1 MIKDSYGNTRFFGM
15 YRGVVVTATPEGVL
29 TLKVPQV
36 LANQITGPAM
46 PVGNALLDMPG
57 LGEGVWVM
65 FEGGDPSYPLWLGK
79 FYPDTILRIQPVE
92 TTPDEIGIDTSFPV
106 NGGTTGAQ
114 PTFSSDPKF
123 SGSYVRIGEQV
134 HFQIQV
140 DMDNITSF
148 GTGQYYMD
156 LPFPSKYSYQFS
168 SGCLHDFSTGIE
180 YPIFAHVTA
189 GQSRM
194 YLQSIDAQGNAAY
207 QVDFTYNHPVTLTT
221 ADNFHVSGDY
231 IALE

>member
-1 MIKDSYGNTRFFGM
+1 MSSNKFTGI
-15 YRGVVVTATPEGVL
+15 YRGVVHDNRDPLGKNRL
-29 TLKVPQV
+29 RLRVPQV
-36 LANQITGPAM
+36 FGKQVTTWAWPVEQANVERGVPS
-46 PVGNALLDMPG
+46 VNG
-57 LGEGVWVM
+57 GVWVM
-65 FEGGDPSYPLWLGK
+65 FEGGDPDFPIWLGT
-79 FYPDTILRIQPVE
+79 FVESPPTYTSVDTPFDV
-92 TTPDEIGIDTSFPV
+92 V
-106 NGGTTGAQ
+106 GGSSGTQ
-114 PTFSSDPKF
+114 PTFSSDPMF
-123 SGSYVRIGEQV
+123 SGSYTRIGDKV

-168 SGCLHDFSTGIE
+168 SGCLHDISTGVE
-180 YPIFAHVTA
+180 YPVFAHVTA

-194 YLQSIDAQGNAAY
+194 YLQSIDSQGNTAY

-231 IALE
+231 IAAE

>member
-1 MIKDSYGNTRFFGM
+1 MIKDTQGNVRFFGI
-15 YRGVVVTATPEGVL
+15 YRGIVADNQDPLGKGRL
-29 TLKVPQV
+29 RLQVPQV
-36 LANQITGPAM
+36 LSSEITGWAWSTYP
-46 PVGNALLDMPG
+46 PG
-57 LGEGVWVM
+57 LDSSLPEIGAGVFVM
-65 FEGGDPSYPLWLGK
+65 FEGGDPS
-79 FYPDTILRIQPVE
+79 
-92 TTPDEIGIDTSFPV
+92 FPV
-106 NGGTTGAQ
+106 CLGLFNELPPVSSTFAVVGGSSGTQ
-114 PTFSSDPKF
+114 PTFSSDPLF
-123 SGSYVRIGEQV
+123 SGSYTRHGDKV

-168 SGCLHDFSTGIE
+168 SGCLHDVSTGTE

-194 YLQSIDAQGNAAY
+194 YLQSIDAQGNTAY

-221 ADNFHVSGDY
+221 EDNYHVYGDY
-231 IALE
+231 IAVE